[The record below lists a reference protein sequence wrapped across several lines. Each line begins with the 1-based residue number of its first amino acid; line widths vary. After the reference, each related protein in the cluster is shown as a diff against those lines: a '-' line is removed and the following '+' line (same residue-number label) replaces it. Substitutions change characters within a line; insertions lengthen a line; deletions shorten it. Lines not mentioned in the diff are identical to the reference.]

1 MWNVSTS
8 QMGTASSRMGVVGM
22 DWDSVIWATALLPGT
37 SAQKAELKALT
48 QAFKL
53 AEGARA
59 NISLTA
65 DGITDC

>member
-1 MWNVSTS
+1 
-8 QMGTASSRMGVVGM
+8 M